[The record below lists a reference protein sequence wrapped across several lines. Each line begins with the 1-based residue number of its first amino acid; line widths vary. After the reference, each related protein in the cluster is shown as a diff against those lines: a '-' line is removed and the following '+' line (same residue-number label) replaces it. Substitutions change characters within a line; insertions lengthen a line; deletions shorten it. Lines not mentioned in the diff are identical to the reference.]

1 MEENSN
7 SFAISVNEDY
17 ESDFEYDV
25 DVGEKRKARED
36 LTLKQPAPKIPKP
49 NKQEFADAYAREQG
63 RIQQQAYLSLDAY
76 TRHKKLINDYVLC
89 YRGATGKLRRDT
101 SNYKTDS
108 DIIRE
113 NHRFLWEEED
123 EAKTWGEQLAKK
135 YYDRLFK
142 EYCLCDLSRY
152 KEKKIGMRWR
162 TEKEVILGKGQ
173 FFCGSIRCEEKEGL
187 NSWEVLF
194 GYVEHG
200 EKKNALVKLR
210 LCEKCSYKLN
220 YGYKGKAVLKNKL
233 KKSKSDKKR
242 DKELDSEKSDAVSNT
257 LKDSSEKEDDAKSSE
272 SNIWKQPVQEEV
284 EQSKEDAFE
293 EFLEDLFL

>member
-1 MEENSN
+1 MNAAS
-7 SFAISVNEDY
+7 SSSKPIPYFEDY

-25 DVGEKRKARED
+25 EVGEKRKSRQD
-36 LTLKQPAPKIPKP
+36 LAIKAPEKKVFKP
-49 NKQEFADAYAREQG
+49 NKNVFHEECSREQG
-63 RIQQQAYLSLDAY
+63 RFRQEAFLALDAY
-76 TRHKKLINDYVLC
+76 TRHKKLINEYVLC
-89 YRGATGKLRRDT
+89 YRGSTEKLKRNA

-123 EAKTWGEQLAKK
+123 EATTWGQQLAKT

-152 KEKKIGMRWR
+152 KEKKVGMRWR
-162 TEKEVILGKGQ
+162 TEKELVIGKGQ
-173 FFCGSIRCEEKEGL
+173 FFCGNVHCSTQESL

-200 EKKNALVKLR
+200 QKKNALVKLR
-210 LCEKCSYKLN
+210 LCEKCSDKLH
-220 YGYKGKAVLKNKL
+220 YGYKGKLSL
-233 KKSKSDKKR
+233 KKKKANNVEKDTGNHSVSVAKTNEDENDKT
-242 DKELDSEKSDAVSNT
+242 KEETNADH
-257 LKDSSEKEDDAKSSE
+257 
-272 SNIWKQPVQEEV
+272 IWKQPVKEDV
-284 EQSKEDAFE
+284 EPSKEDIYS